1 MITEET
7 KQLLIKTV
15 AENYKKHGG
24 LLAYADIRKVL
35 EGNSNMT
42 PFDEAAFCIEASVIA
57 HQIPLWEKGLPKE
70 RLPNTCFSSAI
81 TFTNSYKDEGELIEA
96 SSTGFGTNIAYTGFE
111 LPKLAYGEDTHDFLH
126 PGSGTGIPDFV
137 GADGKTYEAKY
148 EFTKG
153 SPSSL
158 HNANYLINCT
168 NPGIAVYPVPNYA
181 DVDVNQFPLAR
192 YTSVLTRR
200 LDKYKLTCGDDF
212 LELIE
217 SGELIYKIEKL
228 L

>member
-1 MITEET
+1 MVTEEI

-24 LLAYADIRKVL
+24 KLAYYDIRNVL

-42 PFDEAAFCIEASVIA
+42 PFGEAALCIEASVIT
-57 HQIPLWEKGLPKE
+57 HQIPLWENGLPKE
-70 RLPNTCFSSAI
+70 RKPNTCFSSAV
-81 TFTNSYKDEGELIEA
+81 TFTNSRKDEGELIEA
-96 SSTGFGTNIAYTGFE
+96 SLKGFGANIAYTGFE
-111 LPKLAYGEDTHDFLH
+111 LPKLDYGEDTHDFLH

-158 HNANYLINCT
+158 HNADFLINCT
-168 NPGIAVYPVPNYA
+168 NPGIAVYPIPAYA
-181 DVDVNQFPLAR
+181 DVDINQFPLAR

-200 LDKYKLTCGDDF
+200 LDKSKLTCGEDF
-212 LELIE
+212 LVLIE
-217 SGELIYKIEKL
+217 SGELIYEIEKL